1 MFALGMVAS
10 LPRLR
15 SGSVRSHSGGTE
27 GENGVTP
34 GSVQG
39 PWVRKTHSHQGSL
52 RDMEEQ
58 RHWWD
63 HGTPP
68 QKPRGD
74 SVIMGDDLKHL
85 IFTRMRSR
93 VTRTEEGSVLVLKA

>member
-1 MFALGMVAS
+1 MNEKSPGGSRRLGGRPLVRSWDGCVTSALEIWFS
-10 LPRLR
+10 EK
-15 SGSVRSHSGGTE
+15 RSHSGGTE
-27 GENGVTP
+27 GESGVTP

-74 SVIMGDDLKHL
+74 SVIMGD
-85 IFTRMRSR
+85 
-93 VTRTEEGSVLVLKA
+93 GS